1 MSEILD
7 LESQVKAAKQAYQ
20 QSDYSAAAS
29 LYAAAAS
36 AYQARGKLLLA
47 AEMANNQ
54 SVALLQA
61 GDAQGA
67 LVAAS
72 GTEAVFE
79 DGGDQLKAAMAIG
92 NQAAALDALNRL
104 QEAEEL
110 YQRCAAILKDL
121 GEEQLRAQVMQSL
134 SALQLRGGRQL
145 EALASMQ
152 AGVQGI
158 QKPNLRQRMLKKLLD
173 LPNKLFKGK

>member
-7 LESQVKAAKQAYQ
+7 LDSQAKAAQKAYQ
-20 QSDYSAAAS
+20 QSDYRTAAS
-29 LYAAAAS
+29 LYAALVS
-36 AYQARGKLLLA
+36 AYQARREPLQA

-67 LVAAS
+67 FDVAS

-79 DGGDQLKAAMAIG
+79 EGGDQLKAAMAIG
-92 NQAAALDALNRL
+92 NQAAALDALNQL
-104 QEAEEL
+104 PQAEEL
-110 YQRCAAILKDL
+110 YQRCADMLKNL

-134 SALQLRGGRQL
+134 SALQLRSGRQL

-152 AGVQGI
+152 AGVNSI
-158 QKPNLRQRMLKKLLD
+158 EKPTLRQRMLKKLLD
-173 LPNKLFKGK
+173 LPNRLFTGK